1 MSIKINPDR
10 KLNPKPEIIKYR
22 LKVITRILYQIKM
35 PTNNPAYMHEY
46 YLKNK
51 DRLRELL
58 RQKVQCK
65 VCNEIVSHW
74 HLTRHQK
81 SKT

>member
-1 MSIKINPDR
+1 
-10 KLNPKPEIIKYR
+10 
-22 LKVITRILYQIKM
+22 M

-65 VCNEIVSHW
+65 VCNEMVSHW

-81 SKT
+81 SKKCMAKKSLKDLAIQ